1 MTIRIQCQSKRHL
14 LLLSS
19 LCIALFYLYLA
30 FQTYYISVILGR
42 FVAIART
49 ITPSFPHFVSFAFHL
64 LSTHVFLLPVMSKPS
79 QTPCVRIN
87 LLMPPKLPLWYH
99 AQISFLLLRDCI
111 SLVLIFFCSPIFKNS
126 FLGFPSLVYLYDK
139 SISELLLTVC
149 FQATWRARLF
159 HSFYYSKRSCC
170 ADYTLQS
177 LITCL

>member
-1 MTIRIQCQSKRHL
+1 MQTKNSSKLRFLLSSGPNRSCRTSEQMTIRIQCQSKRHL

-87 LLMPPKLPLWYH
+87 LLMPPKLPL
-99 AQISFLLLRDCI
+99 
-111 SLVLIFFCSPIFKNS
+111 
-126 FLGFPSLVYLYDK
+126 
-139 SISELLLTVC
+139 
-149 FQATWRARLF
+149 
-159 HSFYYSKRSCC
+159 
-170 ADYTLQS
+170 
-177 LITCL
+177 